1 MISKISIQNFKSLKD
16 VKLDCANLTL
26 LTGLNGVGKSSLI
39 QVLLLLRQSNDKGY
53 LKEIGLTL
61 KGDLINIGVGKD
73 ALYQKADKEEISFA
87 IDFLNGKEHVN
98 HLWTFGYEENEIKG
112 EYKFSDSD
120 VLPFAEDIHKPENL
134 DSLPFFNS
142 QFKYLNAERWVKNQ
156 YERSDTQVVRNRN
169 IGKHGEFATHYLA
182 HFGPKKEAEIDD
194 KLLYPKPPKKDQSVN
209 KTLEYQV
216 SAWMNDIS
224 PGVIVKAEKILGV
237 DAVRLGYEFESVD
250 GNTDEIMPTNVGFGI
265 TYVLPVVVALLSAK
279 PGDILVI
286 ENPESHVHPKGQ
298 SSIGKL
304 IALVASLGVQIVIET
319 HSDHIINGVL
329 ITCKK
334 NEAGESGI
342 DKDLVKIYYFTRED
356 ITHSSKI
363 DEIKVL
369 NDGKIDKQPAGFFD
383 QTENDLSYL
392 LGF

>member
-1 MISKISIQNFKSLKD
+1 
-16 VKLDCANLTL
+16 
-26 LTGLNGVGKSSLI
+26 
-39 QVLLLLRQSNDKGY
+39 
-53 LKEIGLTL
+53 
-61 KGDLINIGVGKD
+61 
-73 ALYQKADKEEISFA
+73 
-87 IDFLNGKEHVN
+87 
-98 HLWTFGYEENEIKG
+98 
-112 EYKFSDSD
+112 
-120 VLPFAEDIHKPENL
+120 
-134 DSLPFFNS
+134 
-142 QFKYLNAERWVKNQ
+142 
-156 YERSDTQVVRNRN
+156 
-169 IGKHGEFATHYLA
+169 
-182 HFGPKKEAEIDD
+182 
-194 KLLYPKPPKKDQSVN
+194 
-209 KTLEYQV
+209 
-216 SAWMNDIS
+216 MNDIS